1 MSTLDHVFTT
11 TITINGRDDFTA
23 SLDQSMDEEFYKKKS
38 NTNANSLNV
47 SPKPVK
53 YRNIV
58 KNISD
63 KRDSKIIIDN

>member
-1 MSTLDHVFTT
+1 
-11 TITINGRDDFTA
+11 
-23 SLDQSMDEEFYKKKS
+23 MDEEFYKKKS